1 MASYVLSDGKTVKQ
15 KPSKIWWVLAVLV
28 VLIIVFSYFVPIPWR
43 SIKFSELFVLI
54 RQMLTPQ
61 HGRTWSDY
69 FAFMF
74 SENLWS
80 SLLNTLKMSSAG
92 TIIGV
97 VLAFPVAILSARNIT
112 KKGWIYEPVK
122 FIVNLI
128 RTIPAMV
135 LAVAAAFL
143 VGYNTLAGIIAVSIF
158 SFGIMVK
165 MLYESIET
173 LDMNPFEALESSGAG
188 RLVAFRYAMLPQIM
202 PVYLSYSIY
211 IFEMNIRA
219 SAVFGFVGLV
229 GIGSIINENK
239 TWNWDYV
246 GATIIILFIVILI
259 IQFASNFVRRKLQ

>member
-1 MASYVLSDGKTVKQ
+1 MATYVLSDGKVIKP
-15 KPSKIWWVLAVLV
+15 KPSKIWLVLGILAALV
-28 VLIIVFSYFVPIPWR
+28 IAFSFFVPIPWYNIR
-43 SIKFSELFVLI
+43 PGELFSLI
-54 RQMLTPQ
+54 GQMFSPQ
-61 HGRTWSDY
+61 HGRTWADY

-74 SENLWS
+74 SQDLWAS
-80 SLLNTLKMSSAG
+80 MLNTLKMSSAG
-92 TIIGV
+92 TLVGV
-97 VLAFPVAILSARNIT
+97 ILAFPVAILSARNVS
-112 KKGWIYEPVK
+112 KKAWIYEPVK
-122 FIVNLI
+122 FIVNLV

-143 VGYNTLAGIIAVSIF
+143 VGYDTLAGIIAVTIF

-173 LDMNPFEALESSGAG
+173 LDMSPFEALESAGAS
-188 RLVAFRYAMLPQIM
+188 RLIAFRYALLPQIM

-239 TWNWDYV
+239 TWNWDFV
-246 GATIIILFIVILI
+246 GGTIIVLFIVILL
-259 IQFASNFVRRKLQ
+259 IQFASNYVRRKLQ